1 MDLTL
6 TFRHPAGDAC
16 HLGVQ
21 RDVHLALCRGAAGG

>member
-16 HLGVQ
+16 HLGMQ
-21 RDVHLALCRGAAGG
+21 QDLHLALFRGAVGG